1 MSILTIVGLSISLF
15 VIDTD
20 IPLSFRRSFLIDGPS
35 LQQIYALLTWN
46 STIQVMNRLLIARLR
61 CIDVQVALLVQG
73 VKKST
78 VTRRDAITSHPGCA
92 ATSRGDR
99 HGEILGFRPG
109 TAVMI
114 DYRVAGAPPISTKC
128 TASLRQGEVR
138 RKDVV
143 FIIIIVITI

>member
-1 MSILTIVGLSISLF
+1 MSRTASS
-15 VIDTD
+15 
-20 IPLSFRRSFLIDGPS
+20 RS
-35 LQQIYALLTWN
+35 
-46 STIQVMNRLLIARLR
+46 
-61 CIDVQVALLVQG
+61 
-73 VKKST
+73 KEKST

-128 TASLRQGEVR
+128 TASLRQGEFVEKTSCLLSLLLLRSSTQFNKSVR
-138 RKDVV
+138 SGPLNNLYNITAVV
-143 FIIIIVITI
+143 VCSLLVVIIDSIFKFYHITFYYIVIKCNYYMVLKCKQNCN